1 MIKERGTIQSEQRQT
16 LIDYFER
23 AASQMQQDFRELIR
37 VTEEAIEPL
46 HRLEIYMLQTYDVV
60 SRAGIYVSSMEG
72 VRTLLFSNQ
81 GLSLMSCF

>member
-1 MIKERGTIQSEQRQT
+1 MIVERGAIQSEQRQT

-23 AASQMQQDFRELIR
+23 ASSQLQQDLRELIK

-60 SRAGIYVSSMEG
+60 SRAGVYVSSMEG
-72 VRTLLFSNQ
+72 VRFQILSFSITVYDI
-81 GLSLMSCF
+81 